1 MANIGGV
8 YFNVLS
14 ESRPHNLEITSHPV
28 ESGADVTDHAK
39 VQRSSY
45 SIEGVVTENASAAH
59 AKMRN
64 LQIKRSIVAY
74 EGRTILKNCLIE
86 SFTSNVDSKLFD
98 SFTFS
103 MVITEIRIAKPSTI
117 GLLPIRLKVDVNKIG
132 NAGRVQIK

>member
-28 ESGADVTDHAK
+28 ESGSDVTDHAK
-39 VQRSSY
+39 MQRLSF
-45 SIEGVVTENASAAH
+45 SIEGVVTENAPAAH
-59 AKMRN
+59 AKMKN
-64 LQIKRSIVAY
+64 LQINKKIVSYQGRSV
-74 EGRTILKNCLIE
+74 LKNCLVE

-98 SFTFS
+98 SYTFS

-117 GLLPIRLKVDVNKIG
+117 GLLPIRLKIDVDKVG
-132 NAGRVQIK
+132 NAGRVQIR